1 MFLLKNK
8 GKTAIEGVKMQKNE
22 KSKNM
27 LLIVLFISL
36 ITLSIAYATL
46 TQYLYI
52 NSEATIAGQGSGGW
66 DIRFTA
72 VTCHATGHASITQ
85 DFSMSATNLSG
96 LEYRLVAP
104 GDSIICNISV
114 ANNGSIDA
122 KLSSFAIQDGNLT
135 YTGSGASRLSDE
147 LLVSGKVQHSIV
159 YATGDSQEGLVPSIN
174 DYLPSGV
181 TRNLVLTIQYPSNAN
196 LPENDVVVTGLKTTF
211 LYVQD

>member
-8 GKTAIEGVKMQKNE
+8 GKTAIEGVNMQKNE

-52 NSEATIAGQGSGGW
+52 NSEVTIAGQGSGGW

-72 VTCHATGHASITQ
+72 VTCHANGNASITH

-104 GDSIICNISV
+104 GDSVVCNISV
-114 ANNGSIDA
+114 TNNGSIDA
-122 KLSSFAIQDGNLT
+122 KLSSFAIQDGSLT
-135 YTGSGASRLSDE
+135 YTGTGSSRLSDE

-159 YATGDSQEGLVPSIN
+159 YATGDSQEGLVPAIN

-196 LPENDVVVTGLKTTF
+196 LPENDVTVSGLKTTF

>member
-72 VTCHATGHASITQ
+72 VTCRATGHASITQ
-85 DFSMSATNLSG
+85 DFSTSATNLSG

-114 ANNGSIDA
+114 TNNGSIDA
-122 KLSSFAIQDGNLT
+122 KLSSFAIQDGSLT
-135 YTGSGASRLSDE
+135 YTGTGSSRLSDE

-159 YATGDSQEGLVPSIN
+159 YATGDSQEGLVPSVN